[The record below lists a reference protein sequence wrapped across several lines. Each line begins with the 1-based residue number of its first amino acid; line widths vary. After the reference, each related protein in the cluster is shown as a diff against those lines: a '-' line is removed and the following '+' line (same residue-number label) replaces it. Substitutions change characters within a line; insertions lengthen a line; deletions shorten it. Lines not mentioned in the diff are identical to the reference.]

1 MSSPLIKKKIIR
13 KQRIQE
19 VIELHSNCFKLQ
31 KAVFYDLKQT
41 LIQKEFKEY
50 IMTTFNLKKI
60 SGLIQKGIALTVL
73 VSAICTPSYAYDRTE
88 VKIGVVG
95 ENNEYWNPIIKKLA
109 DEGVKVELVRFS
121 TYPLPNR
128 ALEDGEIDLNAFQTG
143 AFLKTESDENGYHLK
158 AIGTTIIAPLGL
170 YSKKIKDITEIKEGD
185 TLTVPS
191 DPITTGRALRLLES
205 AGYLKLKADAG
216 YLPGESDIIENPK
229 NLKFYWVDAANSYGT
244 LDDVTAAFINGGY
257 AVDRGLTP
265 DKDAIYIEKT
275 EGWGLEN
282 PFVNVIASRE
292 SDKDNELFLHIVDLY
307 HTKEVADIIKTSYKG
322 AFIPAFTYS
331 K

>member
-1 MSSPLIKKKIIR
+1 MNSLICPGYNAITEKKKLLALFFNSR
-13 KQRIQE
+13 KP
-19 VIELHSNCFKLQ
+19 FKTNLT
-31 KAVFYDLKQT
+31 KQT
-41 LIQKEFKEY
+41 LIQKEFKEIY
-50 IMTTFNLKKI
+50 MKNFNLKNLF
-60 SGLIQKGIALTVL
+60 SLIRKGVTVSVILLTFPYQ
-73 VSAICTPSYAYDRTE
+73 AYAYDRTE

-95 ENNEYWNPIIKKLA
+95 ENNEYWKPIIDKLA
-109 DEGVKVELVRFS
+109 SEGVKAELVRFS

-143 AFLKTESDENGYHLK
+143 AFLKTESEENGYNLK

-170 YSKKIKDITEIKEGD
+170 YSKKIQKISEIKDGD
-185 TLTVPS
+185 TITVPS
-191 DPITTGRALRLLES
+191 DPITTGRALRLLET
-205 AGYLKLKADAG
+205 AGYLKLKDDAG
-216 YLPGESDIIENPK
+216 YLPGQSDIIENPK

-265 DKDAIYIEKT
+265 DKDAIYIENT

-282 PFVNVIASRE
+282 PFVNIIASRE
-292 SDKDNELFLHIVDLY
+292 SDKDNELFLHIVELY
-307 HTKEVADIIKTSYKG
+307 HTKEVADIIRNTYKG
-322 AFIPAFTYS
+322 AFIPAFTYN